1 MNVAKAKKNKKTTG
15 ETTLSNIMNE
25 YLSPEDA
32 QEIVQ
37 RLESEVGGE
46 DDTVKVSLSLLRS
59 LYDHEEPKKDY
70 ANQSYLY
77 LVISFH
83 FAVIFGNFAALF
95 LLPFVAPW
103 YIALPLMSLI
113 VNLMFSPL
121 SCPLTRLESRIRK
134 SLGMDEIRHF
144 VKHYFIDPVRKYVG
158 GKTLIQKVRERKA
171 KKEKDSWEDLKE
183 KAKAAGTTPEKLMDL
198 IEKD

>member
-1 MNVAKAKKNKKTTG
+1 MGVTKEKKKTD
-15 ETTLSNIMNE
+15 EAALSSIMNE

-37 RLESEVGGE
+37 RLESEVGSE
-46 DDTVKVSLSLLRS
+46 DATVKVSLSLLRS

-70 ANQSYLY
+70 ANQSYFY

-83 FAVIFGNFAALF
+83 FAVILGNVAALF
-95 LLPFVAPW
+95 VLPFVVPW
-103 YIALPLMSLI
+103 YISLPLMSLI
-113 VNLMFSPL
+113 VNLMFSPA

-144 VKHYFIDPVRKYVG
+144 VKHYFIEPVRKYVG

-171 KKEKDSWEDLKE
+171 KKEKDNWEDLKE

>member
-1 MNVAKAKKNKKTTG
+1 MGVTKVKKSTDEVA
-15 ETTLSNIMNE
+15 LSSIMNE
-25 YLSPEDA
+25 YLSPGDA

-37 RLESEVGGE
+37 RLESEVGDE
-46 DDTVKVSLSLLRS
+46 NETVKVSLSLLRS

-83 FAVIFGNFAALF
+83 FSVLLGNFAALF
-95 LLPFVAPW
+95 VLPFVTPW
-103 YIALPLMSLI
+103 YVALPLMSLI
-113 VNLMFSPL
+113 INLMFSPL

-134 SLGMDEIRHF
+134 RLGMDEIRHF

-158 GKTLIQKVRERKA
+158 GKTLIQKVRERRA
-171 KKEKDSWEDLKE
+171 KKEKDNWEELKE
-183 KAKAAGTTPEKLMDL
+183 KAKAAGTTPEKLMAL

>member
-1 MNVAKAKKNKKTTG
+1 MSATKAKKKTTG

-37 RLESEVGGE
+37 RLESEVGSE
-46 DDTVKVSLSLLRS
+46 DATVKVSLSLLRS

-70 ANQSYLY
+70 ANQSYFY

-83 FAVIFGNFAALF
+83 FAVILGNVAALF
-95 LLPFVAPW
+95 VLPFVVPW
-103 YIALPLMSLI
+103 YISLPLMSLI

-121 SCPLTRLESRIRK
+121 SCPLTKLESRIRK

-144 VKHYFIDPVRKYVG
+144 VKHYFIEPVRKYVG

-171 KKEKDSWEDLKE
+171 KKEKDNWEDLKE

>member
-1 MNVAKAKKNKKTTG
+1 
-15 ETTLSNIMNE
+15 
-25 YLSPEDA
+25 
-32 QEIVQ
+32 
-37 RLESEVGGE
+37 
-46 DDTVKVSLSLLRS
+46 
-59 LYDHEEPKKDY
+59 
-70 ANQSYLY
+70 

-171 KKEKDSWEDLKE
+171 KKEEGNWDNLKE
-183 KAKAAGTTPEKLMDL
+183 KAKAAGTTPEKLMAL

>member
-1 MNVAKAKKNKKTTG
+1 MGVTKVKKSTDEVA
-15 ETTLSNIMNE
+15 LSSIMNE
-25 YLSPEDA
+25 YLSPGDA

-37 RLESEVGGE
+37 RLESEVGDE
-46 DDTVKVSLSLLRS
+46 NETVKVSLSLLRS

-83 FAVIFGNFAALF
+83 LSVLLGNFVALF
-95 LLPFVAPW
+95 VLPFVTPW
-103 YIALPLMSLI
+103 YVALPLMSLI
-113 VNLMFSPL
+113 INLMFSPL

-134 SLGMDEIRHF
+134 RLGMDEIRHF

-171 KKEKDSWEDLKE
+171 KKEEGNWEDLKE
-183 KAKAAGTTPEKLMDL
+183 KAKAAGTTPEKLMAL

>member
-1 MNVAKAKKNKKTTG
+1 MSATKEKKKTG
-15 ETTLSNIMNE
+15 EATLSNIMNE

-37 RLESEVGGE
+37 RLESEVGSE

-59 LYDHEEPKKDY
+59 LYDHEEPKTDY

-83 FAVIFGNFAALF
+83 FAVILGNVAALF
-95 LLPFVAPW
+95 VLPFVAPW
-103 YIALPLMSLI
+103 YISLPLMSLI

-144 VKHYFIDPVRKYVG
+144 VKHYFIEPVRKYVG

-171 KKEKDSWEDLKE
+171 KKEKDNWEDLKE
-183 KAKAAGTTPEKLMDL
+183 KAKAAGTTPEKLMSL
-198 IEKD
+198 MEKD

>member
-1 MNVAKAKKNKKTTG
+1 MSATKAKKKTTG

-37 RLESEVGGE
+37 RLESEVGSE
-46 DDTVKVSLSLLRS
+46 DDTVKVSLSLLRG
-59 LYDHEEPKKDY
+59 LYDHEEPKTDY

-83 FAVIFGNFAALF
+83 FAVILGNVAALF
-95 LLPFVAPW
+95 VLPFVAPW
-103 YIALPLMSLI
+103 YISLPLMSLI

-171 KKEKDSWEDLKE
+171 KKEKDNWEDLKE
-183 KAKAAGTTPEKLMDL
+183 KAKAAGTTPEKLMSL
-198 IEKD
+198 MEKD

>member
-1 MNVAKAKKNKKTTG
+1 MSATKLKKKTTG
-15 ETTLSNIMNE
+15 EETLSNIMNE

-37 RLESEVGGE
+37 RLESEVGSE

-83 FAVIFGNFAALF
+83 FAVILGNFAALF
-95 LLPFVAPW
+95 ILPFVVPW
-103 YIALPLMSLI
+103 YISIPLMSLI

-144 VKHYFIDPVRKYVG
+144 VKHYFIEPVRKYVG

-171 KKEKDSWEDLKE
+171 KKEKDNWEGLKE
-183 KAKAAGTTPEKLMDL
+183 KAKAAGTTPEKLMSL
-198 IEKD
+198 MEKD

>member
-1 MNVAKAKKNKKTTG
+1 MSATKEKKKTG
-15 ETTLSNIMNE
+15 EATLSNIMNE

-37 RLESEVGGE
+37 RLESEVGSE

-59 LYDHEEPKKDY
+59 LYDHEEPKTDY

-83 FAVIFGNFAALF
+83 FAVILGNVAALF
-95 LLPFVAPW
+95 ILPFVAPW
-103 YIALPLMSLI
+103 YISLPLMSLI

-144 VKHYFIDPVRKYVG
+144 VKHYFIEPVRKYVG

-171 KKEKDSWEDLKE
+171 KKEKDNWEDLKE
-183 KAKAAGTTPEKLMDL
+183 KAKAAGTTPEKLMSL
-198 IEKD
+198 MEKD

>member
-1 MNVAKAKKNKKTTG
+1 MSATKEKKKTG
-15 ETTLSNIMNE
+15 EATLSNIMNE

-37 RLESEVGGE
+37 RLESEVGSE

-59 LYDHEEPKKDY
+59 LYDHEEPKTDY

-83 FAVIFGNFAALF
+83 FAVILGNVAALF
-95 LLPFVAPW
+95 VLPFVTPW

-158 GKTLIQKVRERKA
+158 GKTLIQKVRERRD
-171 KKEKDSWEDLKE
+171 KKEKDNWEELKE
-183 KAKAAGTTPEKLMDL
+183 KAKAAGTTPEKLMAL
-198 IEKD
+198 MEKD